1 MPGGEASLAGGFLSV
16 KSTKY
21 FNTQT
26 IHSVCVG
33 VGTVPQEGDIFDC
46 FRNAFF
52 PVCMINLGYSTHV
65 FSMGTFLFQLMSNT
79 RTFEFFNGQK
89 LSKM

>member
-1 MPGGEASLAGGFLSV
+1 MILMS
-16 KSTKY
+16 KY
-21 FNTQT
+21 KGKHCGKKGQK
-26 IHSVCVG
+26 IWARPSP
-33 VGTVPQEGDIFDC
+33 TVPQEGDIFDC